1 MSQEP
6 SMMQMLKQ
14 ARAMQKQMKQIQKKV
29 DKREVSA
36 MVDGGK
42 IEVVITGKLQVRR
55 ILVDQSLLE
64 NPDKRVL
71 QDNLVLAVNTA
82 IAKAQNLMA
91 VEMQKMAGDMG
102 IPPDAMSE
110 ALGGGDGGDDRDD
123 DTPGGDEASAG
134 GGRLR
139 RWFKR

>member
-1 MSQEP
+1 MAEEP

-14 ARAMQKQMKQIQKKV
+14 ARGLQKQMKQIQKRV

-36 MVDGGK
+36 TAADGK

-55 ILVDQSLLE
+55 ILLDQSVLE

-71 QDNLVLAVNTA
+71 QDHLVQAVNQA
-82 IAKAQNLMA
+82 IQKAQNLVA

-102 IPPDAMSE
+102 LPPDALNE
-110 ALGGGDGGDDRDD
+110 AMGGEEHDD
-123 DTPGGDEASAG
+123 DEAPSGDTAG
-134 GGRLR
+134 GSGRLR
-139 RWFKR
+139 RWFGR

>member
-29 DKREVSA
+29 DKRELSV
-36 MVDGGK
+36 MTPDGK
-42 IEVVITGKLQVRR
+42 IEVVITGKLQVQR
-55 ILVDQSLLE
+55 IILDQSLLDS
-64 NPDKRVL
+64 PDKLSL
-71 QDNLVLAVNTA
+71 QKNLTSAVNNA

-91 VEMQKMAGDMG
+91 SEMQKMASDMG
-102 IPPDAMSE
+102 IPPEAMGDVMGGGGE
-110 ALGGGDGGDDRDD
+110 DDGGGDDDGGA
-123 DTPGGDEASAG
+123 GGEAG

-139 RWFKR
+139 RWFGR

>member
-1 MSQEP
+1 MAEEP

-14 ARAMQKQMKQIQKKV
+14 ARTMQKQMKQVQKKV

-110 ALGGGDGGDDRDD
+110 ALGGGDSGDDRDD
-123 DTPGGDEASAG
+123 DTPGGDDAAAG

>member
-1 MSQEP
+1 MAEEP

-14 ARAMQKQMKQIQKKV
+14 ARGLQKQMKQIQKKV

-36 MVDGGK
+36 TAADGK

-55 ILVDQSLLE
+55 ILLDQSLLDSP
-64 NPDKRVL
+64 NKLAL
-71 QDNLVLAVNTA
+71 QEALTSAVNSA
-82 IAKAQNLMA
+82 IQKAQNLMA

-102 IPPDAMSE
+102 LPPDAMND
-110 ALGGGDGGDDRDD
+110 ALGGGEAEGDDEKPSGDD
-123 DTPGGDEASAG
+123 AG

-139 RWFKR
+139 RWLGR

>member
-1 MSQEP
+1 MAEEP

-14 ARAMQKQMKQIQKKV
+14 ARTMQKQMKQIQKKV

-55 ILVDQSLLE
+55 IIVDQSLLG

-110 ALGGGDGGDDRDD
+110 ALGGGDGGYDRDD

>member
-1 MSQEP
+1 MAEEP

-14 ARAMQKQMKQIQKKV
+14 ARTMQKQMKQIQKKV

-55 ILVDQSLLE
+55 IIVDQSLLG

-102 IPPDAMSE
+102 LPPDAMGE
-110 ALGGGDGGDDRDD
+110 AMGGGDDADDDKPGGDD
-123 DTPGGDEASAG
+123 TAG

-139 RWFKR
+139 RWLGR

>member
-1 MSQEP
+1 MAEEP

-14 ARAMQKQMKQIQKKV
+14 ARAMQKQMKTIQKKV

-36 MVDGGK
+36 MVADGR
-42 IEVVITGKLQVRR
+42 IEVVITGKLNVRR
-55 ILVDQSLLE
+55 ILIDQSLLE

-71 QDNLVLAVNTA
+71 QDHLTNAVNTA
-82 IAKAQNLMA
+82 IQKAQNLMA

-102 IPPDAMSE
+102 IPPDAMGE
-110 ALGGGDGGDDRDD
+110 AMGGGDDGGDD
-123 DTPGGDEASAG
+123 DTTGGDAAAG

-139 RWFKR
+139 RWLGR

>member
-1 MSQEP
+1 MAEEP
-6 SMMQMLKQ
+6 SMMQMMRQ
-14 ARAMQKQMKQIQKKV
+14 ARAMQKQMKTIQKKV

-36 MVDGGK
+36 MVADGK
-42 IEVVITGKLQVRR
+42 IEVVITGKLNVRR
-55 ILVDQSLLE
+55 ILIDQSLLE

-91 VEMQKMAGDMG
+91 VEMQKMAGEMG
-102 IPPDAMSE
+102 LPPDALGE
-110 ALGGGDGGDDRDD
+110 AMGGGEDKDD
-123 DTPGGDEASAG
+123 DTPGGGDDAS

-139 RWFKR
+139 RWFGR

>member
-1 MSQEP
+1 MAEEP
-6 SMMQMLKQ
+6 SMMQMMRQ
-14 ARAMQKQMKQIQKKV
+14 ARAMQKQMKTIQKKV

-36 MVDGGK
+36 MVADGR
-42 IEVVITGKLQVRR
+42 IEVVITGKLNVRR
-55 ILVDQSLLE
+55 ILIDQSLLE

-102 IPPDAMSE
+102 IPPDAMGE
-110 ALGGGDGGDDRDD
+110 AMGGGEDGDD
-123 DTPGGDEASAG
+123 DTTGGDAAAG

-139 RWFKR
+139 RWLGR